1 MKQINGGKPLSFPIE
16 DDKTVFDL
24 QLTIKRLNRIKYPAD
39 ELTFY
44 LATRNGKWLQ
54 RWDPDVQQVLK
65 RGPMSDTFMELL
77 SDDKIMD
84 PQRPLSD
91 FNLCERQDIWNNEFH
106 VLLEL
111 PKGKHY
117 RNRMARRKKERAE
130 QRRKEHVKYL
140 LAKNQNSSSS
150 YLPKVV
156 TCALCIALPAS
167 FQYLPTCTHPHEA
180 LLYRRVCVAAG
191 TTSRRLLQPS
201 R

>member
-1 MKQINGGKPLSFPIE
+1 MGYSDQRWQTSF
-16 DDKTVFDL
+16 VSNRRRQNRL
-24 QLTIKRLNRIKYPAD
+24 RLTTDLNRIKYPAD

-77 SDDKIMD
+77 SDDKITD

-130 QRRKEHVKYL
+130 QRRKGTWADMTRLK
-140 LAKNQNSSSS
+140 S
-150 YLPKVV
+150 YL
-156 TCALCIALPAS
+156 
-167 FQYLPTCTHPHEA
+167 YD
-180 LLYRRVCVAAG
+180 
-191 TTSRRLLQPS
+191 
-201 R
+201 